1 MYVSIIMIVFNI
13 VMLFAFNSIKNGEND
28 YIKEKKRFNK
38 IRIKYL
44 NRYINI
50 GYIVIFILHLFT
62 LMMFASINDIYNLYL
77 YLILFAGSIFT
88 YIFFEYS
95 TNLRNRKF
103 KFIDKKILNNKDHIL
118 IVMSY
123 IFFILEKIKIEYSF
137 EGESSALDH
146 YEFIKN
152 YNLIL
157 KLICAAIIVYTTKYL
172 INLLGKNR
180 NICTYSYVDDYYY
193 EDISFYGRIDLKKG
207 FNHLLYL
214 AAIGV
219 FYYINIPFIYI
230 FYIVL
235 SLLLIIWIIK
245 KYKKIVYESDRLY
258 KSITLANKKPGLIY
272 AFKFTKDILFFKKLI
287 IFTIMLVFSTII
299 YYGLGESI
307 FSFMLV
313 SMYLYLLYTV
323 LEDKI
328 YLVRYLPSLNDNIID
343 KKIYTIDLNKNI
355 SYIDIIKVF
364 NIKLYKLIIVDT
376 IIYESN
382 IILYDPE
389 YRIEEINIKVNKSN
403 IEDYITIESIL
414 YEE

>member
-1 MYVSIIMIVFNI
+1 
-13 VMLFAFNSIKNGEND
+13 
-28 YIKEKKRFNK
+28 
-38 IRIKYL
+38 
-44 NRYINI
+44 
-50 GYIVIFILHLFT
+50 
-62 LMMFASINDIYNLYL
+62 
-77 YLILFAGSIFT
+77 
-88 YIFFEYS
+88 
-95 TNLRNRKF
+95 
-103 KFIDKKILNNKDHIL
+103 
-118 IVMSY
+118 
-123 IFFILEKIKIEYSF
+123 
-137 EGESSALDH
+137 
-146 YEFIKN
+146 
-152 YNLIL
+152 
-157 KLICAAIIVYTTKYL
+157 
-172 INLLGKNR
+172 
-180 NICTYSYVDDYYY
+180 
-193 EDISFYGRIDLKKG
+193 
-207 FNHLLYL
+207 
-214 AAIGV
+214 
-219 FYYINIPFIYI
+219 
-230 FYIVL
+230 
-235 SLLLIIWIIK
+235 
-245 KYKKIVYESDRLY
+245 
-258 KSITLANKKPGLIY
+258 
-272 AFKFTKDILFFKKLI
+272 
-287 IFTIMLVFSTII
+287 MLVFSTII